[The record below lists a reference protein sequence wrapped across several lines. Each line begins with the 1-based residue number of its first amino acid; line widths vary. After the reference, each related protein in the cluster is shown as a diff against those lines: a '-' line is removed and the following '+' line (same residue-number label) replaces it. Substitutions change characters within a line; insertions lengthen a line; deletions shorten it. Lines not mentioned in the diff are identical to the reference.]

1 LALVGTAST
10 VTSRLESLL
19 ARLPVQWMFVWLYNG
34 LVSNADN
41 LRSIEAWRNDV
52 VPRVTSWE

>member
-10 VTSRLESLL
+10 VTSRLEGLL

-52 VPRVTSWE
+52 VPRVASWD

>member
-1 LALVGTAST
+1 
-10 VTSRLESLL
+10 
-19 ARLPVQWMFVWLYNG
+19 MFVWLYNG

-52 VPRVTSWE
+52 VPRVASWD